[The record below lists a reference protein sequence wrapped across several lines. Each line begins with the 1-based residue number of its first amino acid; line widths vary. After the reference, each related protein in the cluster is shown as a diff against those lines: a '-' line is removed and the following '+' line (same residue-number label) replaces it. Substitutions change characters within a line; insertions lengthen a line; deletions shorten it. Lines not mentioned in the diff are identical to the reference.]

1 MQKLASVTKSPLLP
15 SVKEQRDRAH
25 IWGVESITFQEM
37 DVSPIWENDLSD
49 IPRSTEWYAYL
60 YGHRDMLK
68 VFTADPRKERCVF
81 YMTPLCIG
89 LTVRVAQM
97 VAKDLFGHGASLY
110 LHTTN
115 ETYSDIESLEGV
127 LDQVRR
133 DRKAAHQRRF
143 RAIHRQA

>member
-25 IWGVESITFQEM
+25 IWGVKSIVIQDM
-37 DVSPIWENDLSD
+37 DVSPVWENDLSN

-60 YGHRDMLK
+60 YGHRDMMK
-68 VFTADPRKERCVF
+68 VFTHDPGKQRSVF
-81 YMTPLCIG
+81 YLTPMCIG

-97 VAKDLFGHGASLY
+97 VATDLFDSGVSLY

-115 ETYSDIESLEGV
+115 KTYYNMKGLEDV

-143 RAIHRQA
+143 RALKT